1 MKIKS
6 KIIAL
11 IAATSMLLVGCDEA
25 SRVRENLAQEADN
38 FNCLRRITVID
49 CITGDTLFQMEGRSS
64 ILADKADN
72 QLEIITEYQKGQY
85 SKQIIGLSDN
95 VTYIVEDLEITGTDP
110 YHYHINFNPNMW
122 IPVAPDVID

>member
-1 MKIKS
+1 MS
-6 KIIAL
+6 KILAAL
-11 IAATSMLLVGCDEA
+11 AALATSVILLTGCDEA

-49 CITGDTLFQMEGRSS
+49 CITGNTLFYMEGRSS
-64 ILADKADN
+64 IVADKGDN
-72 QLEIITEYQKGQY
+72 QLEIITEHKKGQY

-110 YHYHINFNPNMW
+110 YHYIINFNPNMW
-122 IPVAPDVID
+122 IPATGDVID